1 MTRKV
6 AERGSF
12 YVFEARLLNMR
23 KFAFEII
30 FASIANPVLY
40 LVAIGVGVGS
50 LVNQNSGGIDG
61 VEYLVFLAPA
71 LLANAAI
78 QGTMDETIFPTLAGF
93 LWNKGF
99 YGINSTPLGGR
110 QIAFG
115 IFQAAMLRNIM
126 TVLFYYAI
134 MGAFGV
140 LKAPHAWLA
149 IPTGILAGS
158 AFGAVMMALAG
169 VAKKDD
175 YFFTFVGR
183 FVITPMFFLSGTFFP
198 LTNMPIYLQPI
209 GWISPLWHTTELGRY
224 FGYGAE
230 VSTTMLSIHFLFLTA
245 MLVVGIKIANIRF
258 TNRLLK

>member
-1 MTRKV
+1 MSRKV

-110 QIAFG
+110 QIAIG
-115 IFQAAMLRNIM
+115 VFQAAMLRNVM

-134 MGAFGV
+134 MAAFGV

-158 AFGAVMMALAG
+158 AFGAVMMAMAG

-198 LTNMPIYLQPI
+198 LTSMPIYLQWI
-209 GWISPLWHTTELGRY
+209 GWISPLWHATNLGRLLT
-224 FGYGAE
+224 YGSD
-230 VSTTMLSIHFLFLTA
+230 VSPLLVFIHITYLLSLTLIGLIA
-245 MLVVGIKIANIRF
+245 AIKIF
-258 TNRLLK
+258 EKRLTK

>member
-198 LTNMPIYLQPI
+198 LASMPIYLQWI
-209 GWISPLWHTTELGRY
+209 GWISPLWHATNLGRLLT
-224 FGYGAE
+224 YGSD
-230 VSTTMLSIHFLFLTA
+230 VSPLLVFIHITYLLTLT
-245 MLVVGIKIANIRF
+245 LVGLIAAIKIF
-258 TNRLLK
+258 EKRLAK

>member
-1 MTRKV
+1 MMRKV
-6 AERGSF
+6 AERGSW

-40 LVAIGVGVGS
+40 LLAIGVGVGS

-78 QGTMDETIFPTLAGF
+78 QGSMDETIFPTLAGF

-115 IFQAAMLRNIM
+115 VFQAAMLRNVL
-126 TVLFYYAI
+126 TVIFYYIVMA
-134 MGAFGV
+134 AFGV

-149 IPTGILAGS
+149 IPSGILAGA
-158 AFGAVMMALAG
+158 AFGSVMLAIAG
-169 VAKKDD
+169 KAKKDD
-175 YFFTFVGR
+175 GFFTFVGR
-183 FVITPMFFLSGTFFP
+183 FIVTPMFFLSGTFFP
-198 LTNMPIYLQPI
+198 LTAMPIYLQWI
-209 GWISPLWHTTELGRY
+209 GWISPLWHTTELGRHFSY
-224 FGYGAE
+224 GYEISGLM
-230 VSTTMLSIHFLFLTA
+230 MLIHFAFLTA
-245 MLVVGIKIANIRF
+245 MLVTGLKIANIRF